1 MTQDYFES
9 LVRRL
14 EQEAAANPAG
24 YRRKLG
30 ALAFLGYGY
39 ITAILVLLIG
49 GAALILWTGIEVN
62 HAMLLLAKVGWAL
75 LALIYVVLRAMWVRL
90 DPPQGRPLTS

>member
-1 MTQDYFES
+1 MTEDDFES

-14 EQEAAANPAG
+14 EQEAATNPAG

-39 ITAILVLLIG
+39 IAAILTLLIG
-49 GAALILWTGIEVN
+49 GAVLIIWAGITVN
-62 HAMLLLAKVGWAL
+62 HAMLLLGFG
-75 LALIYVVLRAMWVRL
+75 VLGL
-90 DPPQGRPLTS
+90 FGL